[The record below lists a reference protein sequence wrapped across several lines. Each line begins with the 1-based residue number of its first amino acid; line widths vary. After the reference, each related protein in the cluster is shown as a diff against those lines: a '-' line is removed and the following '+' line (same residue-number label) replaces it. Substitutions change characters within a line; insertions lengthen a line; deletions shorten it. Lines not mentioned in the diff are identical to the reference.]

1 LAFFILGGGKYM
13 RPILQDSGWKKV
25 SDNRSKGIT
34 DYKREMSFISDLDDT
49 EIGCLSSEL
58 NQKQPGNFPVT
69 IRKVDFGKYEIY
81 TVYDSSD

>member
-1 LAFFILGGGKYM
+1 M
-13 RPILQDSGWKKV
+13 RPALTDSGWKKIA
-25 SDNRSKGIT
+25 NNPSKGIA
-34 DYKREMSFISDLDDT
+34 DFKREISFISDLNDT

-58 NQKQPGNFPVT
+58 NKEQPGNFPVT